1 MGGGVGGGGAVFCDG
16 SQKLLL
22 QSSVVELRN

>member
-1 MGGGVGGGGAVFCDG
+1 MGGGVGGGAVFCDG